1 VLEVEDDPAMAS
13 TGVFIVSWGY
23 KPGLGKG
30 KTKKK
35 ERKIK
40 LPCRVMD
47 MKGHHIKLQA
57 QLS

>member
-1 VLEVEDDPAMAS
+1 MVDILGISITLE
-13 TGVFIVSWGY
+13 
-23 KPGLGKG
+23 PGLGKG

-35 ERKIK
+35 DIKIK

-47 MKGHHIKLQA
+47 MKGHIKLQA

>member
-1 VLEVEDDPAMAS
+1 MVDILGISITLEPD
-13 TGVFIVSWGY
+13 
-23 KPGLGKG
+23 LGNG
-30 KTKKK
+30 DEK
-35 ERKIK
+35 ETKIK

>member
-1 VLEVEDDPAMAS
+1 LLVLEVEDDPAMAS

-35 ERKIK
+35 ER
-40 LPCRVMD
+40 LSCRA
-47 MKGHHIKLQA
+47 G
-57 QLS
+57 